1 MASIA
6 LSKCTRNDDQG
17 PAEKTKMPE
26 CPKAFSN
33 SWIELP
39 SIYGAPPLLETLQVT
54 PCCCP
59 GWKMVPVAV
68 VEWCGWNIAFP
79 RPSLEQERRDLS
91 PPSCPLGFVFSK
103 PSKLLCS
110 RAQKKNAIIIQG
122 K

>member
-1 MASIA
+1 MAKITP
-6 LSKCTRNDDQG
+6 SKCTRDDDQG
-17 PAEKTKMPE
+17 PAEKTQVSKCPE
-26 CPKAFSN
+26 AFSS
-33 SWIELP
+33 SWIE
-39 SIYGAPPLLETLQVT
+39 SSFYQWCAPLLETLQVT

-59 GWKMVPVAV
+59 GWKMVPVTV
-68 VEWCGWNIAFP
+68 VEWCGWSIASP
-79 RPSLEQERRDLS
+79 RPSLEQERWDLS